1 MKILVTNDDGIDSE
15 GLKIL
20 WESLKEHAE
29 LRIAAPA
36 MQQSGKGVGITYD
49 LPLKVFE
56 VDSYGT
62 TPSWKIEGTP
72 ADCVKLSLSV
82 LLDFTPDL
90 IVSGINHG
98 SNAGRNVLYS
108 GTVGAIIEGVLRGI
122 PGVAFSYA
130 CVKTPTFPFIKKFIP
145 QIVAYLVEHPL
156 PKGSF
161 LNVNFPPIPEDQIKG
176 FKMACQGKGYWLES
190 PEKEI
195 TSLGQ
200 SQYWMIG
207 NRCFYEEPE
216 DSDVTLL
223 DQGYITAVPIH
234 IDQLTDQIHLKEKKN
249 LFESALNQCFFRNC
263 DTHF

>member
-1 MKILVTNDDGIDSE
+1 MKILITNDDGIDSV

-20 WESLKEHAE
+20 WESLKEHAD
-29 LRIAAPA
+29 LRVAAPSF
-36 MQQSGKGVGITYD
+36 QQSGRGVGITYD
-49 LPLKVFE
+49 APLKVFE
-56 VDSYGT
+56 VDSYGM

-72 ADCVKLSLSV
+72 ADCVKLSLSS

-130 CVKTPTFPFIKKFIP
+130 CDKTTSFPFVKKFIP
-145 QIVAYLVEHPL
+145 QIVSYLVDHPL
-156 PKGSF
+156 PRGTF
-161 LNVNFPPIPEDQIKG
+161 LNVNFPPIPEEKIKG
-176 FKMACQGKGYWLES
+176 FRMARQGKGYWLES
-190 PEKEI
+190 PQKEI
-195 TSLGQ
+195 TPLGH

-216 DSDVTLL
+216 DSDIALL
-223 DQGYITAVPIH
+223 DEGYITAVPIH
-234 IDQLTDQIHLKEKKN
+234 IDQLTDQNHLKEKKN
-249 LFESALNQCFFRNC
+249 LFETALNHCFFSDC
-263 DTHF
+263 DRQF